1 MTSDAQLSPDA
12 QRRGPRLFSIPPSAT
27 FVAVLADALL
37 DGVLVEGFAPRGD
50 PLLLATATVFLPTR
64 RAGRLLAEAL
74 RQRMGAGVTLL
85 PRIVPVGDVDEDALA
100 FAESYTDPPRQV
112 PPTTRRLAL
121 ASLIRAWRRA
131 LAGQDGRVAVAAGPG
146 AEFALAD
153 ELARLIDEMAAQEVP
168 WERLDALVPGEH
180 DRYWDMA
187 LDFLKIARTFWP
199 AFLEA
204 EGCVDASVRRD
215 RLIAAESERLA
226 SQPGGGPVIAAGS
239 TGSMPATARL
249 LATIAHLPRG
259 AVVLPGLDFALDEG
273 SWQALTDE
281 QASAPS
287 HPQYGLALLLQ
298 RHMRVARDAVRELAP
313 PAAHGR
319 ERLLSEALR
328 PVASTEQWATL
339 SDRLSPAAIDA
350 ALADVRV
357 IEAEDAREEALA
369 IALALREVLETPG
382 RTGALIT
389 PDRDLARRV
398 AAELL
403 RFEVAIDDS
412 AGEPLSESGPGRFA
426 RLVADACRDAL
437 APLPLSALLRHPLA
451 RFGLDRATLD
461 AGADA
466 LEMMVLRGPRPAAGA
481 QGLTEAA
488 AGFNPRDF
496 HPRDPRA
503 AIGEE
508 RRALADALARRI
520 ADGLAPLLALG
531 EGEHPFATLL
541 EAHRAAVQAA
551 WSGPDAGGPE
561 SDSPADATALAELA
575 HAFETLAEGAAHAP
589 DMTLADYAAALVLLL
604 SSQPVRPPLL
614 PGARLRILGPLE
626 ARLVGVD
633 LVVLAGLVEGT
644 WPNAVRADPWL
655 SRPMRA
661 ALGLEAPERR
671 IGLSAHDFA
680 QGCGAP
686 ELVLSY
692 PRKLGGAP
700 TVPSRFL
707 QRLAAVSGEAR
718 WKAAI
723 ARGDRF
729 RRLGAFIEEE
739 APAARIARPEPAP
752 PVALRPKQLSVTEI
766 ETWLRDPYTIYARH
780 VLRLSPLDGLDEAP
794 GAGERGSAIHDA
806 LGTFAQ
812 AFPEAL
818 PANAEAVLLEYGRA
832 AFAPLQ
838 QFPAEHALWWARF
851 ERLVPRVIGWERARR
866 TRTRRVFAE
875 KYGWLALAG
884 GRFTLTGR
892 ADRIEQLAQGGLAI
906 LDFKTG
912 AVPTAKQTAVHYSPQ
927 LPLEAAMAAE
937 GCFPDVPGEEAA
949 ALAYVRLGT
958 AEVKEVSAVDKDST
972 AAGLATDTLA
982 RLQTLIAAFE
992 NPSRGYASL
1001 ARPMFGGRY
1010 GDYDHLARAK
1020 EWSTGGEGEE

>member
-1 MTSDAQLSPDA
+1 MTPEA
-12 QRRGPRLFSIPPSAT
+12 QRRGPRLFSIPPSAA
-27 FVAVLADALL
+27 FVATLADALL
-37 DGVLVEGFAPRGD
+37 DGVLVEGFAPRGN

-74 RQRMGAGVTLL
+74 RQRMGSGVTLL

-187 LDFLKIARTFWP
+187 LDFLKIARDFWP

-215 RLIAAESERLA
+215 QLIAAESERLA
-226 SQPGGGPVIAAGS
+226 SLPEGGPVIAAGS

-259 AVVLPGLDFALDEG
+259 AVVLPGLDFALDER
-273 SWQALTDE
+273 SWEALTDA
-281 QASAPS
+281 QDSAPS

-298 RHMRVARDAVRELAP
+298 RHMRVDRAAVRELAP
-313 PAAHGR
+313 PGAHGR

-328 PVASTEQWATL
+328 PVASTEQWASL
-339 SDRLSPAAIDA
+339 SDRLDPAAIDA
-350 ALADVRV
+350 ALAQVSV
-357 IEAEDAREEALA
+357 IEAQDAREEALA
-369 IALALREVLETPG
+369 IALALREVLEVPG

-426 RLVADACRDAL
+426 RLVADACREDL
-437 APLPLSALLRHPLA
+437 APLPLSALLRHPLV

-461 AGADA
+461 ESADA
-466 LEMMVLRGPRPAAGA
+466 LEMTVLRGPRPAAGA

-488 AGFNPRDF
+488 AGFNPKDF

-503 AIGEE
+503 SIGEG

-520 ADGLAPLLALG
+520 SEALAPLLALG
-531 EGEHPFATLL
+531 EGEHAFATLL

-551 WSGPDAGGPE
+551 WSGPDAG
-561 SDSPADATALAELA
+561 SPHDETALAELA
-575 HAFETLAEGAAHAP
+575 HAFEMLAEGAPHAP
-589 DMTLADYAAALVLLL
+589 VMTLADYAAALVLLL
-604 SSQPVRPPLL
+604 ASQPVRPPLL

-633 LVVLAGLVEGT
+633 RVVLAGLVEGT

-718 WKAAI
+718 WRAAI

-739 APAARIARPEPAP
+739 KPAARIGRPEPAP
-752 PVALRPKQLSVTEI
+752 PLTLRPKQLSVTEI

-780 VLRLSPLDGLDEAP
+780 VLRLAPLDGLDEAP

-818 PANAEAVLLEYGRA
+818 PEGAEAVLLHYGRR
-832 AFAPLQ
+832 AFAPLE

-866 TRTRRVFAE
+866 TRTRRVLAE
-875 KYGWLALAG
+875 QYGRLPLAG

-927 LPLEAAMAAE
+927 LPLEAAMAAA

-949 ALAYVRLGT
+949 GLVYVRLGT
-958 AEVKEVSAVDKDST
+958 AEVKEISAVDKDST

>member
-1 MTSDAQLSPDA
+1 MTPEA
-12 QRRGPRLFSIPPSAT
+12 QRRGPRLFTIPPSAA
-27 FVAVLADALL
+27 FVATLADALL
-37 DGVLVEGFAPRGD
+37 DGELVDGFAPRGD
-50 PLLLATATVFLPTR
+50 PLLLATATIFLPTR

-131 LAGQDGRVAVAAGPG
+131 LAGEDGRVAVAAGPG

-187 LDFLKIARTFWP
+187 LDFLKIARAFWP

-215 RLIAAESERLA
+215 RLIAAESERL
-226 SQPGGGPVIAAGS
+226 SNLPEGGPVIAAGS

-249 LATIAHLPRG
+249 LTAIAHLPRG
-259 AVVLPGLDFALDEG
+259 CVVLPGLDLHLDAP
-273 SWQALTDE
+273 SWAALTDDE
-281 QASAPS
+281 DSAPS
-287 HPQYGLALLLQ
+287 HPQYGLALLLK
-298 RHMRVARDAVRELAP
+298 RHMRVGREAVRELAP
-313 PAAHGR
+313 AAPHGR
-319 ERLLSEALR
+319 EALLSEALR
-328 PVASTEQWATL
+328 PVASTEQWAGL
-339 SDRLSPAAIDA
+339 SDRLGPAAIDA
-350 ALADVRV
+350 ALAQVSV
-357 IEAEDAREEALA
+357 IEAEDAREEALS
-369 IALALREVLETPG
+369 IALALREVLEVPG

-426 RLVADACRDAL
+426 RLVADACRDEL

-451 RFGLDRATLD
+451 RFGLERAALD
-461 AGADA
+461 EGADA

-481 QGLTEAA
+481 KGLTEAA
-488 AGFNPRDF
+488 AGFDPKGF

-503 AIGEE
+503 GIGEE
-508 RRALADALARRI
+508 RRALADALAGQI
-520 ADGLAPLLALG
+520 AEGLAPLLALG
-531 EGEHPFATLL
+531 RGEHAFATLL
-541 EAHRAAVQAA
+541 GAHRAAVQAA
-551 WSGPDAGGPE
+551 WSGPDAGAAE
-561 SDSPADATALAELA
+561 DETALAELA

-589 DMTLADYAAALVLLL
+589 AMTLADYAAALVLLL

-633 LVVLAGLVEGT
+633 RVVLAGLVEQT

-707 QRLAAVSGEAR
+707 QRLAAVCGEAR
-718 WKAAI
+718 WREAI

-739 APAARIARPEPAP
+739 PAAARIARPEPAP
-752 PVALRPKQLSVTEI
+752 PLELRPTQLSVTEI

-780 VLRLSPLDGLDEAP
+780 VLRLAPLDGLDEAP

-806 LGTFAQ
+806 LGTFVQ
-812 AFPEAL
+812 AYPEGL
-818 PANAEAVLLEYGRA
+818 PGNAEAALLDHGRR
-832 AFAPLQ
+832 AFAPLE
-838 QFPAEHALWWARF
+838 QFPAEYALWWARF
-851 ERLVPRVIGWERARR
+851 ERLVPRVIGWERTRR
-866 TRTRRVFAE
+866 EHTRRVLAE
-875 KYGWLALAG
+875 QYGRLALAG

-892 ADRIEQLAQGGLAI
+892 ADRIEQRAEGGLAI
-906 LDFKTG
+906 IDFKTG

-927 LPLEAAMAAE
+927 LPLEAAMAAA
-937 GCFPDVPGEEAA
+937 GRFPDVPGEPSA
-949 ALAYVRLGT
+949 ALVYVKLGT
-958 AEVKEVSAVDKDST
+958 NEVKEISAVDKEAT
-972 AAGLATDTLA
+972 AAGLATDTLQ

>member
-1 MTSDAQLSPDA
+1 MSAQVP
-12 QRRGPRLFSIPPSAT
+12 RRGPRLFTIPPSAS

-50 PLLLATATVFLPTR
+50 PMRLASATVFLPTR

-74 RQRMGAGVTLL
+74 RARMGAGVTLL

-100 FAESYTDPPRQV
+100 FAEAFTDPPRAV
-112 PPTTRRLAL
+112 PTATRRLAL
-121 ASLIRAWRRA
+121 ASLVRAWRRA
-131 LAGQDGRVAVAAGPG
+131 LAGHDGRVAVAAGPG

-187 LDFLKIARTFWP
+187 LDFLKIARDFWP

-204 EGCVDASVRRD
+204 EGRVDASVRRD
-215 RLIAAESERLA
+215 RLIAAEAERLA
-226 SQPGGGPVIAAGS
+226 GLADGGPVIAAGS

-249 LATIAHLPRG
+249 LATVAHLPRG
-259 AVVLPGLDFALDEG
+259 CVVLPGLDLHLDAR
-273 SWQALTDE
+273 SWEALTDE
-281 QASAPS
+281 EAGAPS
-287 HPQYGLALLLQ
+287 HPQYGLALLLK
-298 RHMRVARDAVRELAP
+298 RHMRVGREAVRELAP
-313 PAAHGR
+313 PGPHGR

-328 PVASTEQWATL
+328 PVASTEAWASL
-339 SDRLSPAAIDA
+339 SERLDAAAIDA
-350 ALADVRV
+350 ALAGASV

-369 IALALREVLETPG
+369 LALALREVLEVPG

-426 RLVADACRDAL
+426 RLVADACRDGL

-451 RFGLDRATLD
+451 RFGLERAALD

-481 QGLTEAA
+481 QGLLDAV
-488 AGFNPRDF
+488 AGFAPGDF

-503 AIGEE
+503 GIGEE
-508 RRALADALARRI
+508 RRALAGALARQI
-520 ADGLAPLLALG
+520 ADALAPLLALG
-531 EGEHPFATLL
+531 AGEHPFATLL
-541 EAHRAAVQAA
+541 EAHRATIAAA
-551 WSGPDAGGPE
+551 WSGPDAA
-561 SDSPADATALAELA
+561 SPNDEAALAELA
-575 HAFETLAEGAAHAP
+575 RAFETLAEGAAHAP
-589 DMTLADYAAALVLLL
+589 AMTLADYAAALVLLL
-604 SSQPVRPPLL
+604 ASQPVRPPLL

-626 ARLVGVD
+626 ARLVAVD
-633 LVVLAGLVEGT
+633 RVVLAGLVEGT

-718 WKAAI
+718 WRAAV

-729 RRLGAFIEEE
+729 RRLAGFIEEE
-739 APAARIARPEPAP
+739 PPAARIARPEPAP
-752 PVALRPKQLSVTEI
+752 PLELRPRQLSVTEI

-780 VLRLSPLDGLDEAP
+780 VLRLAPLDGLDEAP

-818 PANAEAVLLEYGRA
+818 PEEAEAALLAFGRR
-832 AFAPLQ
+832 AFASLER
-838 QFPAEHALWWARF
+838 FPAEHALWWARF
-851 ERLVPRVIGWERARR
+851 ERLVPRLVGWERARR
-866 TRTRRVFAE
+866 ARTRRVFAE
-875 KYGWLALAG
+875 QYGRLKLAG

-892 ADRIEQLAQGGLAI
+892 ADRIEQLAEGGLAI

-912 AVPTAKQTAVHYSPQ
+912 TVPTAKQTAVHYSPQ
-927 LPLEAAMAAE
+927 LPLEAAMAAA
-937 GCFPDVPGEEAA
+937 GCFPDVPGEDAA
-949 ALAYVRLGT
+949 ALVYVRLGT
-958 AEVKEVSAVDKDST
+958 SEVKEVSATDRDTT
-972 AAGLATDTLA
+972 AAGLAADTLA

-992 NPSRGYASL
+992 NPARGYASL
-1001 ARPMFGGRY
+1001 ARPMFGGRF
-1010 GDYDHLARAK
+1010 GDYGHLARAK

>member
-1 MTSDAQLSPDA
+1 MSTDAP
-12 QRRGPRLFSIPPSAT
+12 RRHPRLFSIPSSAP

-50 PLLLATATVFLPTR
+50 PLRLATATVYLPTR

-100 FAESYTDPPRQV
+100 FAETFTDPPRAV

-121 ASLIRAWRRA
+121 ASLIRLWRRA
-131 LAGQDGRVAVAAGPG
+131 LAGDDGRTAVAAGPG

-168 WERLDALVPGEH
+168 WERLDTLVPGEH

-187 LDFLKIARTFWP
+187 LDFLKIARAFWP
-199 AFLEA
+199 GFLE
-204 EGCVDASVRRD
+204 EQGQVDAAVRRD
-215 RLIAAESERLA
+215 QLIAAEAARLA
-226 SQPGGGPVIAAGS
+226 NTPEGGPVIAAGS

-249 LATIAHLPRG
+249 LATVAHLPRG
-259 AVVLPGLDFALDEG
+259 AVVLPGLDFALDEA
-273 SWQALTDE
+273 SWAGLTDAE
-281 QASAPS
+281 TGAPS
-287 HPQYGLALLLQ
+287 HPQYGLALLLM
-298 RHMRVARDAVRELAP
+298 RHMRVPRDAVRELAP
-313 PAAHGR
+313 SAAHGR
-319 ERLLSEALR
+319 ELLLSEALR
-328 PVASTEQWATL
+328 PVASTEQWASL
-339 SDRLSPAAIDA
+339 SDRLGPAAIDA
-350 ALADVRV
+350 ALAEVSV

-369 IALALREVLETPG
+369 IALALREVLDVPG

-451 RFGLDRATLD
+451 RFGLDRATLN

-481 QGLTEAA
+481 SGLTEAV
-488 AGFNPRDF
+488 AGFKPSDF

-503 AIGEE
+503 RLGEE
-508 RRALADALARRI
+508 RRTLAEALAGRLA
-520 ADGLAPLLALG
+520 AALAPLLALG
-531 EGEHPFATLL
+531 EGEHPFAALL
-541 EAHRAAVQAA
+541 EAHRSAIAAA
-551 WSGPDAGGPE
+551 WNGPE
-561 SDSPADATALAELA
+561 AEGPEIDSPAEATALTELA
-575 HAFETLAEGAAHAP
+575 RAFEALTEGAAHAP

-604 SSQPVRPPLL
+604 SSQPVRPPLV

-633 LVVLAGLVEGT
+633 RVVLAGLVEGT

-718 WKAAI
+718 WRAAI

-729 RRLGAFIEEE
+729 RRLAGFIEEE
-739 APAARIARPEPAP
+739 PPAARIARPEPAP
-752 PVALRPKQLSVTEI
+752 PLELRPRQLSVTEI

-780 VLRLSPLDGLDEAP
+780 VLGLSPLDGLDEAP

-812 AFPEAL
+812 AFPDSL
-818 PANAEAVLLEYGRA
+818 PEEAEAALLAFGRR
-832 AFAPLQ
+832 AFAPLER
-838 QFPAEHALWWARF
+838 FPAEHALWWARF
-851 ERLVPRVIGWERARR
+851 ERLVPRLIGWERARR

-875 KYGWLALAG
+875 KYGRLPIAG

-892 ADRIEQLAQGGLAI
+892 ADRIEQLSDGGLAI

-927 LPLEAAMAAE
+927 LPLEAAMAAA

-949 ALAYVRLGT
+949 GLAYVRLGT
-958 AEVKEVSAVDKDST
+958 AEVKEVNAVDKETT
-972 AAGLATDTLA
+972 AAGLASDTLA

-992 NPSRGYASL
+992 NPARGYASL